1 MEQEKY
7 LNEEKYQE
15 TNKKVKK
22 TSKTLLIIG
31 AILLV
36 IGIIMT
42 IAGFISFK
50 NASNNTMNNTMNSFN
65 NSAANM
71 FDSFNNSI
79 NNDDD
84 GEEFVNSMKE
94 SVTSV
99 TDSSKDSFTSV
110 GLYALG
116 GFVSSAGFVL
126 LIVGGVMAYMAHRRE
141 ITAYTTQQTM
151 PIKKETINDIT
162 PTVADAAGT
171 IAKSV
176 SQGFEEGKKETDD
189 TLNKVD

>member
-7 LNEEKYQE
+7 LSEEKYQE

-36 IGIIMT
+36 IGIIMI

-50 NASNNTMNNTMNSFN
+50 NAQNKAMNSFN
-65 NSAANM
+65 NSASNL

-79 NNDDD
+79 NNDD

-94 SVTSV
+94 SVTAG

-110 GLYALG
+110 GLFALG

-189 TLNKVD
+189 TQNKVD

>member
-7 LNEEKYQE
+7 LSEEKYQE

-36 IGIIMT
+36 IGIIMI

-50 NASNNTMNNTMNSFN
+50 NAQNKAMNSFN
-65 NSAANM
+65 NSASNL

-79 NNDDD
+79 NNDD

-94 SVTSV
+94 SVTAG
-99 TDSSKDSFTSV
+99 TYSSKDSFTSV
-110 GLYALG
+110 GLFALG

-126 LIVGGVMAYMAHRRE
+126 LIVGGAMAYMAHRRE

-189 TLNKVD
+189 TQNKVD

>member
-7 LNEEKYQE
+7 LSEEKYQE

-36 IGIIMT
+36 IGIIMI

-50 NASNNTMNNTMNSFN
+50 NAQNKAMNSFN
-65 NSAANM
+65 NSASNL

-79 NNDDD
+79 NNDD
-84 GEEFVNSMKE
+84 GEEFVNSMKK
-94 SVTSV
+94 SVTAR
-99 TDSSKDSFTSV
+99 TDSSKDSFTSI
-110 GLYALG
+110 GLFALG
-116 GFVSSAGFVL
+116 GFISSAGFVL

-176 SQGFEEGKKETDD
+176 SQGFKEGKKETDD
-189 TLNKVD
+189 TQNKVD

>member
-7 LNEEKYQE
+7 LSEEKYQE

-36 IGIIMT
+36 IGIIM
-42 IAGFISFK
+42 IIVAFV
-50 NASNNTMNNTMNSFN
+50 NFN
-65 NSAANM
+65 NNLTNM
-71 FDSFNNSI
+71 FDSYNSGDDKEFN
-79 NNDDD
+79 D
-84 GEEFVNSMKE
+84 SMKE
-94 SVTSV
+94 TVTSFM
-99 TDSSKDSFTSV
+99 TDNSDDSFTSV

-189 TLNKVD
+189 TQNKVD

>member
-7 LNEEKYQE
+7 LSEEKYQE

-36 IGIIMT
+36 IGIIMV

-50 NASNNTMNNTMNSFN
+50 NAQNKAMNSFN
-65 NSAANM
+65 NSASNL

-79 NNDDD
+79 NNDYD
-84 GEEFVNSMKE
+84 GEAFVNSMKE

-99 TDSSKDSFTSV
+99 TSVTDSSNDSFTSI
-110 GLYALG
+110 GLFALG
-116 GFVSSAGFVL
+116 GFVSSAGVVL
-126 LIVGGVMAYMAHRRE
+126 LIVGGVMTYMAHRRE
-141 ITAYTTQQTM
+141 ITAYTTQQTI

-171 IAKSV
+171 VAKSV

-189 TLNKVD
+189 TQNKVN

>member
-7 LNEEKYQE
+7 LSEEKYQE

-36 IGIIMT
+36 IGIMMI
-42 IAGFISFK
+42 IAAFVNFK
-50 NASNNTMNNTMNSFN
+50 NSERKAMDSFN
-65 NSAANM
+65 NSASNL

-94 SVTSV
+94 SVTAG
-99 TDSSKDSFTSV
+99 TDSSRDSFTSV

-126 LIVGGVMAYMAHRRE
+126 LIVGGVMAYIAHRRE

-162 PTVADAAGT
+162 PTVADAVGT

-189 TLNKVD
+189 TQNKVN

>member
-7 LNEEKYQE
+7 LSEEKYQE

-22 TSKTLLIIG
+22 TSKILLIIG

-36 IGIIMT
+36 IGIIMV

-50 NASNNTMNNTMNSFN
+50 NAQNKAMNSFN
-65 NSAANM
+65 NSASNL

-79 NNDDD
+79 NNDYD
-84 GEEFVNSMKE
+84 GEAFVNSMKE

-99 TDSSKDSFTSV
+99 TDSSNDSFTSV
-110 GLYALG
+110 GLFALG
-116 GFVSSAGFVL
+116 GFVSSAGVVL
-126 LIVGGVMAYMAHRRE
+126 LIVGGVMTYMAHRRE
-141 ITAYTTQQTM
+141 ITAYTTQQTI

-162 PTVADAAGT
+162 PTVEDAAGT
-171 IAKSV
+171 IAESV
-176 SQGFEEGKKETDD
+176 NQGFEESKKR
-189 TLNKVD
+189 N

>member
-7 LNEEKYQE
+7 LSEEKYQE

-36 IGIIMT
+36 IGIIMI

-50 NASNNTMNNTMNSFN
+50 NAQNKAMNSFN
-65 NSAANM
+65 NSASNL

-79 NNDDD
+79 NNDD
-84 GEEFVNSMKE
+84 GEEFFNSMKE
-94 SVTSV
+94 SVTAR

-110 GLYALG
+110 GLFALG

-189 TLNKVD
+189 TQNKVD

>member
-7 LNEEKYQE
+7 LSEEKYQE

-36 IGIIMT
+36 IGIIMI
-42 IAGFISFK
+42 IAAFVNFK
-50 NASNNTMNNTMNSFN
+50 NSERKAMDSFN
-65 NSAANM
+65 NSASNL

-94 SVTSV
+94 SVTAG
-99 TDSSKDSFTSV
+99 TDSSMDSFTSV

>member
-7 LNEEKYQE
+7 LSEEKYQE

-36 IGIIMT
+36 IGIIMI

-50 NASNNTMNNTMNSFN
+50 NAQN
-65 NSAANM
+65 
-71 FDSFNNSI
+71 
-79 NNDDD
+79 
-84 GEEFVNSMKE
+84 
-94 SVTSV
+94 
-99 TDSSKDSFTSV
+99 KDSFTSV
-110 GLYALG
+110 GLFALG

-162 PTVADAAGT
+162 PTVADADGT

-189 TLNKVD
+189 TQNKVD

>member
-7 LNEEKYQE
+7 LSEEKYQE

-22 TSKTLLIIG
+22 TSKILLIIG

-36 IGIIMT
+36 IGIIM
-42 IAGFISFK
+42 IIVAFVNLK
-50 NASNNTMNNTMNSFN
+50 NSERNVMDSFN
-65 NSAANM
+65 NSASNL

-94 SVTSV
+94 SVTAG
-99 TDSSKDSFTSV
+99 TDSSMDSFTSV

-126 LIVGGVMAYMAHRRE
+126 LIVGGVMAYMAHRIVFCIPQWYIFYSFSLE
-141 ITAYTTQQTM
+141 YYLIL
-151 PIKKETINDIT
+151 IEL
-162 PTVADAAGT
+162 
-171 IAKSV
+171 V
-176 SQGFEEGKKETDD
+176 SEYMA
-189 TLNKVD
+189 LYCHILLLYLSYH

>member
-7 LNEEKYQE
+7 LSEEKYQE

-36 IGIIMT
+36 IGIIMI

-50 NASNNTMNNTMNSFN
+50 NAQNKAMNSFN
-65 NSAANM
+65 NSASNL

-79 NNDDD
+79 NNDD

-94 SVTSV
+94 SATSV
-99 TDSSKDSFTSV
+99 TDSSNDSFTSV
-110 GLYALG
+110 GLFALG
-116 GFVSSAGFVL
+116 GFVLSAGVVL

-171 IAKSV
+171 IAESV
-176 SQGFEEGKKETDD
+176 NQGFEESKKETDD
-189 TLNKVD
+189 TQNKVD

>member
-1 MEQEKY
+1 M
-7 LNEEKYQE
+7 
-15 TNKKVKK
+15 
-22 TSKTLLIIG
+22 IIG

-36 IGIIMT
+36 IGIIMI
-42 IAGFISFK
+42 IAAFVNFK
-50 NASNNTMNNTMNSFN
+50 NSERKAMDSFN
-65 NSAANM
+65 NSASNM

-126 LIVGGVMAYMAHRRE
+126 LIVGGVMAYIAHRRE

-189 TLNKVD
+189 TQNKVD

>member
-7 LNEEKYQE
+7 LSEEKYQE
-15 TNKKVKK
+15 TTKKVKK

-50 NASNNTMNNTMNSFN
+50 NASNNTMNSFN

>member
-7 LNEEKYQE
+7 LSEEKYQE

-22 TSKTLLIIG
+22 TSKILLIIG

-36 IGIIMT
+36 IGIIMIIT
-42 IAGFISFK
+42 AFVNFK
-50 NASNNTMNNTMNSFN
+50 NSERKAMNSFN
-65 NSAANM
+65 NNLTNM
-71 FDSFNNSI
+71 FDSYNS
-79 NNDDD
+79 DDD
-84 GEEFVNSMKE
+84 KKFNDSMKE
-94 SVTSV
+94 TVTSFM
-99 TDSSKDSFTSV
+99 TDNSDDSFTSV

-162 PTVADAAGT
+162 PTVADAAGA

-189 TLNKVD
+189 TQNKVD

>member
-7 LNEEKYQE
+7 LSEEKYQE

-36 IGIIMT
+36 IGIIMV

-50 NASNNTMNNTMNSFN
+50 NAQNKAMNSFN
-65 NSAANM
+65 NSASNL

-99 TDSSKDSFTSV
+99 TDRSNDSFTSV
-110 GLYALG
+110 GLFALG
-116 GFVSSAGFVL
+116 GFVSSAGVVL

-176 SQGFEEGKKETDD
+176 SQGFEEGKKETGD

>member
-7 LNEEKYQE
+7 LSEEKYQE

-36 IGIIMT
+36 IGIIMI
-42 IAGFISFK
+42 IAAFVNFK
-50 NASNNTMNNTMNSFN
+50 NSERKAMDSFN
-65 NSAANM
+65 NSASNM

-79 NNDDD
+79 NNDD

-162 PTVADAAGT
+162 PTVADASGT

-189 TLNKVD
+189 TQNKVD

>member
-1 MEQEKY
+1 MEQEKF
-7 LNEEKYQE
+7 LSEEKYQE

-36 IGIIMT
+36 IGIIMI
-42 IAGFISFK
+42 IAAFVNLK
-50 NASNNTMNNTMNSFN
+50 NSERNVMDSFN
-65 NSAANM
+65 NSASNM

-126 LIVGGVMAYMAHRRE
+126 LIVGGVMAYIAHRRE

-176 SQGFEEGKKETDD
+176 SQGFEEGKKEPDD
-189 TLNKVD
+189 TQNKVD

>member
-1 MEQEKY
+1 MEQEKF
-7 LNEEKYQE
+7 LSEEKYQE

-22 TSKTLLIIG
+22 TSKILLIIG

-36 IGIIMT
+36 IGIIMI
-42 IAGFISFK
+42 IAAFVNFK
-50 NASNNTMNNTMNSFN
+50 NSERKAMDSFN
-65 NSAANM
+65 NSASNL

-94 SVTSV
+94 SVTAG
-99 TDSSKDSFTSV
+99 TDSSMDSFTSV

-126 LIVGGVMAYMAHRRE
+126 LIVGVVMAYMAHRRE

-176 SQGFEEGKKETDD
+176 SQGFGEGKKETDD
-189 TLNKVD
+189 TQNKVD

>member
-1 MEQEKY
+1 MEISEAKE
-7 LNEEKYQE
+7 LS
-15 TNKKVKK
+15 KVR
-22 TSKTLLIIG
+22 SKLIIEYIND
-31 AILLV
+31 ILSDGNKLKAK
-36 IGIIMT
+36 INLGIHEVDGQDMCTADIYVPYKD
-42 IAGFISFK
+42 FERH
-50 NASNNTMNNTMNSFN
+50 FN
-65 NSAANM
+65 LG
-71 FDSFNNSI
+71 I
-79 NNDDD
+79 
-84 GEEFVNSMKE
+84 
-94 SVTSV
+94 
-99 TDSSKDSFTSV
+99 
-110 GLYALG
+110 YALG

>member
-7 LNEEKYQE
+7 LSEEKYQE

-36 IGIIMT
+36 IGIIMI
-42 IAGFISFK
+42 IAAFVNLK
-50 NASNNTMNNTMNSFN
+50 NSERKAMNSFN
-65 NSAANM
+65 NNLTNM
-71 FDSFNNSI
+71 FDSYNSGDDKEL
-79 NNDDD
+79 ND
-84 GEEFVNSMKE
+84 SMKE
-94 SVTSV
+94 TVTSFM
-99 TDSSKDSFTSV
+99 TDNADDSFTSV

-126 LIVGGVMAYMAHRRE
+126 LIVGGVMAYIAHRRE

-189 TLNKVD
+189 TQNKVN

>member
-7 LNEEKYQE
+7 LSEEKYQE

-22 TSKTLLIIG
+22 SKTLLIIG

-36 IGIIMT
+36 IGIIMIIT
-42 IAGFISFK
+42 AFVNFK
-50 NASNNTMNNTMNSFN
+50 NSERKAMDSFN
-65 NSAANM
+65 NSASNM

-189 TLNKVD
+189 TQNKVD

>member
-7 LNEEKYQE
+7 LSEEKYQE

-22 TSKTLLIIG
+22 TSKILLIIG

-36 IGIIMT
+36 IGIIMIIT
-42 IAGFISFK
+42 GFISFK
-50 NASNNTMNNTMNSFN
+50 NAQNKAMNSFN
-65 NSAANM
+65 NSASNL

-79 NNDDD
+79 NNDD

-94 SVTSV
+94 SVTAG
-99 TDSSKDSFTSV
+99 TDSSMDSFTSV

-189 TLNKVD
+189 TQNKVD

>member
-7 LNEEKYQE
+7 LSEEKYQE

-36 IGIIMT
+36 IGIIMI
-42 IAGFISFK
+42 IAAFVNFK
-50 NASNNTMNNTMNSFN
+50 NSERKAMDSFN
-65 NSAANM
+65 NSASNM
-71 FDSFNNSI
+71 FDSFNNS
-79 NNDDD
+79 NDDD

-189 TLNKVD
+189 TQNKVD

>member
-7 LNEEKYQE
+7 LSEEKYQE

-22 TSKTLLIIG
+22 ISKTLLIIG

-36 IGIIMT
+36 IGIIM
-42 IAGFISFK
+42 IIVAFVNFK
-50 NASNNTMNNTMNSFN
+50 NSERKAM
-65 NSAANM
+65 
-71 FDSFNNSI
+71 
-79 NNDDD
+79 
-84 GEEFVNSMKE
+84 
-94 SVTSV
+94 
-99 TDSSKDSFTSV
+99 DSFTSV
-110 GLYALG
+110 GLYVLG

-126 LIVGGVMAYMAHRRE
+126 LIVGGVMAYIAHRRE

-189 TLNKVD
+189 TQNKVN

>member
-7 LNEEKYQE
+7 LSEEKYQE

-36 IGIIMT
+36 IGIIM
-42 IAGFISFK
+42 I
-50 NASNNTMNNTMNSFN
+50 
-65 NSAANM
+65 
-71 FDSFNNSI
+71 
-79 NNDDD
+79 NDDD

-126 LIVGGVMAYMAHRRE
+126 LIVGGVMAYIAHRRE

-151 PIKKETINDIT
+151 PIKKETINNIT

-189 TLNKVD
+189 TQNKVD